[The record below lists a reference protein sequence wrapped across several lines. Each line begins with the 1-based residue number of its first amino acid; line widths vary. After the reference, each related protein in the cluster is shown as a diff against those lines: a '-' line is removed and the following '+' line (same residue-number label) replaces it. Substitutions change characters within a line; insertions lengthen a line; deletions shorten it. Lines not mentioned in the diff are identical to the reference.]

1 MYSTTKLI
9 YLKASSLENHLMM
22 ATVMQERDKNIPVSA
37 RMREA
42 REKHRVNPLNG
53 NLQNTVDKVQHHLH
67 SNITRETLD

>member
-22 ATVMQERDKNIPVSA
+22 ATLMQERDKNIPVSA

-42 REKHRVNPLNG
+42 RESTESTH
-53 NLQNTVDKVQHHLH
+53 
-67 SNITRETLD
+67 